1 MNFQQAEIVTRAFIE
16 YRNSRSDSAFRNFY
30 NLTLED
36 IKRKINYYKTMR
48 LDSNTQ
54 YRIDESDVLQSVYFK
69 IISHAGSYKE
79 EMLFMPWLNTLIK
92 NMFYSE
98 VGKLNHDGKM
108 LGIQSFEDDAEPSS
122 LTETIDRIQSRSVDA
137 SYDPNVSLKKEIAIA
152 KLFNLVVETIKEI
165 PDLDTKR
172 ILYLHKIEG
181 MPYNE
186 IAKLLDKNP
195 VTVRGLSARGMQK
208 LMELLSKKIDFEEVR
223 ECIFL

>member
-1 MNFQQAEIVTRAFIE
+1 
-16 YRNSRSDSAFRNFY
+16 
-30 NLTLED
+30 
-36 IKRKINYYKTMR
+36 
-48 LDSNTQ
+48 
-54 YRIDESDVLQSVYFK
+54 
-69 IISHAGSYKE
+69 
-79 EMLFMPWLNTLIK
+79 
-92 NMFYSE
+92 MFYSE